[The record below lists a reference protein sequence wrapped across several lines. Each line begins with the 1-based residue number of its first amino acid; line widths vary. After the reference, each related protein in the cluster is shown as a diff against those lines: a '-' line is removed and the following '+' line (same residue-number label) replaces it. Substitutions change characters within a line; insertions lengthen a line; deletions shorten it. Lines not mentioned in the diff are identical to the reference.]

1 MSERPPQSHES
12 PYPPKGSS
20 RETFEANRFGDV
32 ELQKVH
38 SQLMREKAEPAEG
51 FTPMPLFLVFV
62 IMMFSFWAG
71 IYMVNYSGGFSAY
84 HFNERA
90 SSEVAVAEAPREVDI
105 MALGQRVYVQNCQLC
120 HQASGAGQAGVYPP
134 VMESDWVQDNPD
146 RLIKVVLHGLEGQVT
161 INGNA
166 YNNAMT
172 AFGRLSDQ
180 QVAAVL
186 TYLRTGDDF
195 ANDSYPVTEEE
206 VATVRAEY
214 GDRRSAWTQ
223 PELEAIHG
231 PVTGEWAPAGG
242 EAPAEGES
250 ANGAEA
256 DSESEA
262 VDTDIEAGIEAEGD
276 AGQAPTEL
284 PEA

>member
-1 MSERPPQSHES
+1 MSESPPQSQES

-32 ELQKVH
+32 RLQQVH

-51 FTPMPLFLVFV
+51 FSPMPLFLVFV

-90 SSEVAVAEAPREVDI
+90 SSEVAVAEAPREVDM

-134 VMESDWVQDNPD
+134 VADSDWVQDNPE
-146 RLIKVVLHGLEGQVT
+146 RLIKVVLSGLEGQVT
-161 INGNA
+161 VNGA
-166 YNNAMT
+166 TYNNAMT

-186 TYLRTGDDF
+186 TYIRTSGDL
-195 ANDSYPVTEEE
+195 ANASYPVSEQD
-206 VATVRAEY
+206 VAAVRAEY
-214 GDRRSAWTQ
+214 GDRRTAWTQ
-223 PELEAIHG
+223 PELDAIHG
-231 PVTGEWAPAGG
+231 SVTGDWAPAQAEGAAGEEAG
-242 EAPAEGES
+242 EADV
-250 ANGAEA
+250 EA
-256 DSESEA
+256 DTGEVSEEA
-262 VDTDIEAGIEAEGD
+262 
-276 AGQAPTEL
+276 L